1 MKFLLDTD
9 TFSQIARGKHAG
21 VVERAGQ
28 HTTAEMAVSV
38 ITVGELRFGLA
49 LSGAASKLRSRTE
62 ALLEGMAHLHV
73 DDAAAT
79 EYGKLRAYLQKIGQ
93 PIGPNDHWIAAQ
105 ALAAGLTLV
114 SGNSRE
120 FQRVPGLKLENWLR

>member
-21 VVERAGQ
+21 VAERAGQ
-28 HTTAEMAVSV
+28 HATADMAVSV
-38 ITVGELRFGLA
+38 ITVGELRSGLA

-62 ALLEGMAHLHV
+62 ALLEGMTHLHV
-73 DDAAAT
+73 DDAVAT
-79 EYGKLRAYLQKIGQ
+79 EYGKLRAYLFKIGQ